1 MTSEAC
7 VKSLLRGN
15 EAVNAQQLSTLW
27 KLGTSDKLLR
37 LLFEGLLLMLL
48 LLFEDFVGAFDEE
61 EGDDEEEEQ
70 NSGFIDAT
78 SSSSVSKCL
87 FICEMSLLTET
98 MKSFALPHIHG
109 GIAQSLSFLFING
122 QFLMFDWFVFFL

>member
-1 MTSEAC
+1 M
-7 VKSLLRGN
+7 
-15 EAVNAQQLSTLW
+15 NAQQLSTLW

-48 LLFEDFVGAFDEE
+48 LEDFVGAFDEE

-98 MKSFALPHIHG
+98 MKSFVLPHIHG
-109 GIAQSLSFLFING
+109 GIAQLLSFLFMNG
-122 QFLMFDWFVFFL
+122 QLLMFD

>member
-1 MTSEAC
+1 M
-7 VKSLLRGN
+7 
-15 EAVNAQQLSTLW
+15 NAQQLSTLW

-48 LLFEDFVGAFDEE
+48 LLLEDFVGAFDEE
-61 EGDDEEEEQ
+61 EGDDEEEEEEQ

-98 MKSFALPHIHG
+98 MKSFALPHIY
-109 GIAQSLSFLFING
+109 IYSRCLFYS
-122 QFLMFDWFVFFL
+122 